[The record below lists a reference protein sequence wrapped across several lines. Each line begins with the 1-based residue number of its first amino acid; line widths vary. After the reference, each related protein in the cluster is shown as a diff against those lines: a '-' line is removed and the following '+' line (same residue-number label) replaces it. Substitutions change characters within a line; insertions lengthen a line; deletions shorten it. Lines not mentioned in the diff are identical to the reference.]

1 MDFDVIIIGGGV
13 TGSAIAR
20 YLSKYDLKLGL
31 FEKNEDVCTGTSKA
45 NSGIVHSGYDPEP
58 GTAKAKFNLRGAQL
72 VKELSKEL
80 NFDYSQNGSL
90 IICDDEKALPQ
101 LQELYERGLKN
112 GVKDMKIGRASC
124 RERV

>member
-90 IICDDEKALPQ
+90 IICDDKKALPQ
-101 LQELYERGLKN
+101 DR
-112 GVKDMKIGRASC
+112 RAH
-124 RERV
+124 V